1 MGQDTKDIFQGKK
14 FKWSNMFSGF
24 NSVKTKEEK
33 ERQFMSGLPGNVP
46 YESDMIQ
53 EWTPPFLFYK
63 FFIYSLVMLV
73 LIFVC
78 GYMYGFGKALL
89 VSAAPYM
96 IPVTILIFIWEL
108 NIPRNISVMDLLYI
122 AVFSG
127 ITSYFVI
134 FFCAGCHRNRIY
146 GYFRFCGSAAHG
158 CGKNAPR
165 MHLFKEEEQR
175 LRVKRSGSRRSGRSR
190 LCDFD
195 IGG

>member
-1 MGQDTKDIFQGKK
+1 MAQDTKDIFQGKK

-108 NIPRNISVMDLLYI
+108 NIPRNIFLWIFYI
-122 AVFSG
+122 SPF
-127 ITSYFVI
+127 
-134 FFCAGCHRNRIY
+134 
-146 GYFRFCGSAAHG
+146 SAAL
-158 CGKNAPR
+158 P
-165 MHLFKEEEQR
+165 LI
-175 LRVKRSGSRRSGRSR
+175 L
-190 LCDFD
+190 
-195 IGG
+195 